1 MKVWA
6 RITREGFMEMVNV
19 ILALERWVEFKQ
31 VERNDKRIPN
41 LHLFLSVFPQVLPS
55 PVQGIE

>member
-19 ILALERWVEFKQ
+19 ILALERWVEFK
-31 VERNDKRIPN
+31 
-41 LHLFLSVFPQVLPS
+41 
-55 PVQGIE
+55 